1 MKFKANKTIILW
13 HDGQM
18 RVFNPT
24 DPEPGDLPEDIIAPY
39 IISGEAAEPDADEDA
54 SLADD
59 AAALAEMT
67 GAEGLTAEEVEA
79 EAEIEAAV
87 LADADPAP
95 ADPAPIDAPPPA
107 APAAPAKVKK

>member
-18 RVFNPT
+18 KVFNPT

-39 IISGEAAEPDADEDA
+39 IISGEAAEPDDDEDA
-54 SLADD
+54 TLADD

-67 GAEGLTAEEVEA
+67 GAEAVTAGEPQV
-79 EAEIEAAV
+79 
-87 LADADPAP
+87 DADPAP
-95 ADPAPIDAPPPA
+95 VDPAPVDAPPPA
-107 APAAPAKVKK
+107 APAKPKK

>member
-1 MKFKANKTIILW
+1 MKFKAISTFTIFN
-13 HDGQM
+13 GQM
-18 RVFNPT
+18 NVFNAG
-24 DPEPGDLPEDIIAPY
+24 DEGDLPEDQILPY
-39 IISGEAAEPDADEDA
+39 IQGGKALAVSYDDEDA